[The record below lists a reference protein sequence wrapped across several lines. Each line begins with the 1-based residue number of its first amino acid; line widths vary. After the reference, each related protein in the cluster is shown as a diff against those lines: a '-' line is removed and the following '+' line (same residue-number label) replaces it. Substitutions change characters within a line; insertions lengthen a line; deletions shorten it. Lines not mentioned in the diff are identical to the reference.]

1 VRFLLTT
8 SPPHHLTTS
17 LLSSGSG
24 SGKAIIIPR
33 YSDWICRELAGLH
46 TSRQQWHL
54 QQKTA
59 GFPAVIKKTN

>member
-1 VRFLLTT
+1 VRFL
-8 SPPHHLTTS
+8 LTTS
-17 LLSSGSG
+17 LLSSGSDSG

-59 GFPAVIKKTN
+59 GFPAAFKSH

>member
-8 SPPHHLTTS
+8 S
-17 LLSSGSG
+17 LLSSG

-33 YSDWICRELAGLH
+33 YSDLICRELAGLH

-59 GFPAVIKKTN
+59 GFPAVVKSN